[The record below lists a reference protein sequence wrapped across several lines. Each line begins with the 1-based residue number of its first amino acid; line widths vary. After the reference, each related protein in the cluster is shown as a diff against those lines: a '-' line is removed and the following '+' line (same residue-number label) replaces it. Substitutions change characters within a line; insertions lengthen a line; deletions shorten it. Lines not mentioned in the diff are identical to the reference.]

1 MTEKYE
7 YCSTVSRT
15 FVQDSRIGIVPA
27 VLSLLSLDDSSC
39 TFDVFG
45 LILQNNSKF
54 GQQ

>member
-1 MTEKYE
+1 MNIVVLSQGLK
-7 YCSTVSRT
+7 